1 MEKVVTHVH
10 SNISK
15 IRSYGR
21 NRRRENSTIIN
32 EQQQRVQQLINA
44 KALEF
49 QKKVEMIQQKMKEV
63 KKHVRQTK
71 SRLNSFQRYSD

>member
-49 QKKVEMIQQKMKEV
+49 QKKVEMIQQKMTEV

-71 SRLNSFQRYSD
+71 SRLNSFQRYFD

>member
-1 MEKVVTHVH
+1 MEKIVTHVH

-15 IRSYGR
+15 IKSYGR

-44 KALEF
+44 KTIEF

-71 SRLNSFQRYSD
+71 NRLNSFHRYFD

>member
-1 MEKVVTHVH
+1 MEKAVTHVH

-63 KKHVRQTK
+63 KKQVRQTK
-71 SRLNSFQRYSD
+71 SRLNSFQRYFD